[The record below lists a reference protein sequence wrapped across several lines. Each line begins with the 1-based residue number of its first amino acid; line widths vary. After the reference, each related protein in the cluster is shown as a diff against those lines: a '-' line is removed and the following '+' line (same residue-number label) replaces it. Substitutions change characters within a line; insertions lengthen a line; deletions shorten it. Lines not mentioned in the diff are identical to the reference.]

1 MIKKIILLFFCA
13 YFLAGY
19 PQDSIAREL
28 TNIDEYLTTS
38 PQEVKTISMDF
49 KDAQLSDVLKILSQQ
64 SGMNFIA
71 SQEVS
76 GRTIS
81 IYLDQVPVEEAVERI
96 LSGNAL
102 TYELKPGSNIFVV
115 RPADMLAR
123 RLITRVY
130 RLKYATVKSS
140 SLNQT
145 LSVGQTSGNVTSGVS
160 ADEGIAAAV
169 KAMLTQDG
177 KIIEDSRTN
186 SLIVTDIPVQFPL
199 IEQTIARLDVR
210 VPQIL
215 IEVEMLDIS
224 KITADLLGA
233 KFGDTPFTF
242 DGAERDTLY
251 PFDRN
256 KAMAN
261 VGKSANQ
268 GFEFGAIG
276 DEYRVGTLSFA
287 GLNLTLQFLRTQS
300 DTKNLA
306 RPRIMTLNNET
317 AEISIKTNEAIGI
330 ASVTTSSEGTSNSIS
345 QAERVE
351 TGVFLRVTP
360 QADVEN
366 SEITLAIEPKVIQ
379 ARTGQTFGS
388 QTFKDPEERG
398 TKSILRVPDGD
409 TIILGGL
416 LRTNVE
422 ETKTSV
428 PLLGKLPILGAA
440 FRHKDTS
447 ESQRELI
454 IFITPHIIP
463 EEYAHRL
470 PFAGFPE
477 MVYQP
482 NISSYRAEEINKAL
496 SRFELQGF

>member
-1 MIKKIILLFFCA
+1 MKNFRPLFLCA
-13 YFLAGY
+13 YLLSGH
-19 PQDSIAREL
+19 PCDSRAQGL
-28 TNIDEYLTTS
+28 TNIDEYLYPSS
-38 PQEVKTISMDF
+38 PEETKTISMDF
-49 KDAQLSDVLKILSQQ
+49 KDAQLNDVLKILSKQ

-81 IYLDQVPVEEAVERI
+81 IYLDEVPIEEAMERI
-96 LSGNAL
+96 LFGNAL

-115 RPADMLAR
+115 RPSDRPAR

-130 RLKYATVKSS
+130 RLKYATVVSS

-145 LSVGQTSGNVTSGVS
+145 LSVDLSSGAPAASSS
-160 ADEGIAAAV
+160 ADDGIAAAV
-169 KAMLTQDG
+169 RAMLSSDG

-186 SLIVTDIPVQFPL
+186 SLIVTDTPVQFPL

-210 VPQIL
+210 IPQIL

-224 KITADLLGA
+224 QTAADLIGA

-242 DGAERDTLY
+242 SGAEGDTIY

-256 KAMAN
+256 KAMTN
-261 VGKSANQ
+261 VGKAANQ
-268 GFEFGAIG
+268 GFQFEEVG
-276 DEYRVGTLSFA
+276 DEYRVGTLSFS
-287 GLNLTLQFLRTQS
+287 GLNITLQFLRTRT

-306 RPRIMTLNNET
+306 RPRILTLNNET
-317 AEISIKTNEAIGI
+317 AEISIKTNEAIGV
-330 ASVTTSSEGTSNSIS
+330 ANVTTSSEGNSTSVS

-360 QADVEN
+360 QADVDN
-366 SEITLAIEPKVIQ
+366 AEITMAIEPRVIQ

-388 QTFKDPEERG
+388 ETFKDPEERG

-416 LRTNVE
+416 LRTDVE
-422 ETKTSV
+422 EIKTSV
-428 PLLGKLPILGAA
+428 PLLGKLPVLGAA
-440 FRHKDTS
+440 FRHKDKS

-470 PFAGFPE
+470 PSAGFPE

-482 NISSYRAEEINKAL
+482 SIPSHRVAEIDKAL
-496 SRFELQGF
+496 SHFEQQGF